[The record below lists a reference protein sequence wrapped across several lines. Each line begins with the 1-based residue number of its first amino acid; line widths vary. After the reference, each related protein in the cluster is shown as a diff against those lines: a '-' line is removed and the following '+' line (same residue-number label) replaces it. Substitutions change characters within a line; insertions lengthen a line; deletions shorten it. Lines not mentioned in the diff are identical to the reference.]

1 MRSRPLY
8 SSRERELENAIQ
20 MQAASKTYP
29 VGDRRVTVLHP
40 TDLTIAKGDCVAIIG
55 PSGSGKSTLLNLIT
69 GIDHPSGGMVVVD
82 GQNFVGL
89 SESKLAKLRGTHVG
103 IVFQFFQLI
112 PTLTAVENILLAMDL
127 VGVIP
132 RRQRRTRAMALLDQ
146 VGVAEHA
153 KKLPSR
159 LSGGEQQ
166 RVAIA
171 RALANDPAI
180 LVADEPTGNLDSVNA
195 DKVRAIFAQCAA
207 EGRTVIL
214 ATHDPKGLDR
224 FDRIIS
230 LTDGVASETQ
240 ASAPAATL

>member
-1 MRSRPLY
+1 M
-8 SSRERELENAIQ
+8 ENVIQ
-20 MQAASKTYP
+20 MQAASKAYP

-40 TDLTIAKGDCVAIIG
+40 TDLTIARGERIAITG

-82 GQNFVGL
+82 GQNFIGL

-127 VGVIP
+127 VNVIP
-132 RRQRRTRAMALLDQ
+132 RRQRRNRAMLLLDQ

-153 KKLPSR
+153 RKLPSR

-180 LVADEPTGNLDSVNA
+180 LVADEPTGNLDSENA
-195 DKVRAIFAQCAA
+195 DKVRDILAECAA
-207 EGRTVIL
+207 EGRTVII
-214 ATHDPKGLDR
+214 ATHDPRGLDR
-224 FDRIIS
+224 FDRVIA
-230 LTDGVASETQ
+230 LTDGVANEVQSS
-240 ASAPAATL
+240 ASADMQ

>member
-1 MRSRPLY
+1 M
-8 SSRERELENAIQ
+8 ENAIQ

-29 VGDRRVTVLHP
+29 VGDRNVTVLHP
-40 TDLTIAKGDCVAIIG
+40 IDLTIAKGECIAITG

-69 GIDHPSGGMVVVD
+69 GIDHPSGGMVVVN
-82 GQNFVGL
+82 GQNFAGL
-89 SESKLAKLRGTHVG
+89 SESKLAQLRGINVG

-127 VGVIP
+127 VGNIP
-132 RRQRRTRAMALLDQ
+132 RRQRRPRAMTLLGQ

-195 DKVRAIFAQCAA
+195 DKIRAIFADCAA
-207 EGRTVIL
+207 EGRTVIV
-214 ATHDPKGLDR
+214 ATHDPRGLNR
-224 FDRIIS
+224 FDRVVA
-230 LTDGVASETQ
+230 LTDGVASE
-240 ASAPAATL
+240 APASTARAA